1 MRFVSCRLVFQEVPD
16 EISLAFLI
24 AGCPVGCAGCH
35 SAASWNADRGEE
47 LSAAKLESLLLR
59 HQRVVT
65 CVVFLGGEWSEA
77 DLAARLDEV
86 RARGLKTCL
95 YTGLEEE
102 QVSDVLKSRLDFLK
116 VGPFRAERGGL
127 QDPGTNQKFID
138 LRNKEVLN
146 HRFQRQGGRNG
157 QTNGSTNRGENP
169 LHP

>member
-16 EISLAFLI
+16 EISLAFLV
-24 AGCPVGCAGCH
+24 AGCPVGCLGCH
-35 SAASWNADRGEE
+35 SAASWKADRGEE
-47 LSAAKLESLLLR
+47 LSASALARLLDR
-59 HQRVVT
+59 HKRVLT
-65 CVVFLGGEWSEA
+65 CVVFLGGEWAEE
-77 DLAARLDEV
+77 DLVARLDEA

-102 QVSDVLKSRLDFLK
+102 QVSEALKSRLDFLK
-116 VGPFRAERGGL
+116 VGPYRAERGGL

-138 LRNKEVLN
+138 LHNKEVLN
-146 HRFQRQGGRNG
+146 YRFQRQGGRDG